1 MLLLLLLIGG
11 GSYAWGETW
20 IRCTSVSDLISGGTF
35 ILGYEKTA
43 NSGIIVPMQNTGSAT
58 TTTDGFLN
66 GGTEKTTGKN
76 TVDMSNVTETSKY
89 EVTIGASSIADGAVF
104 IKCGDYFVGNNDV
117 KNKLRL
123 FSTETENTAFTPSVG
138 KNDVFILTL
147 AACKTYNKLQY
158 NPSSPRFACYKD
170 SQEDVVIYKKN
181 DGGDNT
187 ASLKV
192 NTTSVDFGTVEQ
204 NAAVEAKTVSVSLK
218 NVTSANVK
226 LTGEGASAFEVSPAV
241 LTASDKVTITP
252 KTTTVGTY
260 TAKLE
265 ISADGAET
273 QSVDVSMTVREPF
286 DGSVWEIKGTDLSGS
301 GTSYATY
308 DGEHGPVSGFEFFT
322 GNVLTCSQPE
332 HKGQFQFRKNAST
345 SKPAGFLYNTTS
357 FSNVVKIE
365 LETST
370 PEILTV
376 YVGKAEHPEVQTVKG
391 TSANGVVTY
400 NIPEGNGYFT
410 IMNNSSDVTGYISS
424 IKVYYSTSL
433 SPSEPTYTAQ
443 TLTFVAK
450 SNGAYWATFSSDKVV
465 FMPSNDVDVYTVVV
479 EGNKLATMS
488 GIDGVFG
495 LEETIS
501 VGGESVKGYYIPANT
516 GVLLYSL
523 EETLTYYTF
532 ENKTVDAVDA
542 DFNMLK
548 PASEQMTEGFKYYK
562 LAYDNYTEKT
572 GLGFYWGAA
581 EGGAFTVKPGLAY
594 LAVPQAQAANVKGFS
609 FDGTQTG
616 INGVEATAAKGA
628 IYNLN
633 GQRVEKAQ
641 RGIYIQNGKK
651 FIVK

>member
-11 GSYAWGETW
+11 GSYAWGEDLV
-20 IRCTSVSDLISGGTF
+20 IDFEKSTSSYSDWTFVNMESMKSDITAHSGSFFGTT
-35 ILGYEKTA
+35 GGKKTA
-43 NSGIIVPMQNTGSAT
+43 SIVTKSPVESPKSITFYISKTSTNAKASNWIIR
-58 TTTDGFLN
+58 
-66 GGTEKTTGKN
+66 
-76 TVDMSNVTETSKY
+76 TSKDSVNWETVKTQSASSMDKGKWV
-89 EVTIGASSIADGAVF
+89 EVTQDLSSYKNVYVGVYYDG
-104 IKCGDYFVGNNDV
+104 
-117 KNKLRL
+117 
-123 FSTETENTAFTPSVG
+123 TAAIRAI
-138 KNDVFILTL
+138 DDLTL
-147 AACKTYNKLQY
+147 VCSESTD
-158 NPSSPRFACYKD
+158 PSL
-170 SQEDVVIYKKN
+170 N
-181 DGGDNT
+181 
-187 ASLKV
+187 V

-226 LTGEGASAFEVSPAV
+226 LTGDGASAFEVSPAV
-241 LTASDKVTITP
+241 LTASGDVTITP

-265 ISADGAET
+265 ISADGAGT

-424 IKVYYSTSL
+424 IKVYYSTSP

-479 EGNKLATMS
+479 EGNKLATVS

-616 INGVEATAAKGA
+616 VNGVEATTAKGA

>member
-1 MLLLLLLIGG
+1 MKQFTLKSLMLLLLLLIGG

-286 DGSVWEIKGTDLSGS
+286 DGSVWEITVEDLKILNDAESSTYDKYRGDQSKLGFVFNVEYVLPEIGNLQFKKGTG
-301 GTSYATY
+301 
-308 DGEHGPVSGFEFFT
+308 V
-322 GNVLTCSQPE
+322 
-332 HKGQFQFRKNAST
+332 
-345 SKPAGFLYNTTS
+345 LYNKTS
-357 FSNVVKIE
+357 FSNIAKIE
-365 LETST
+365 VVNAGENKTF
-370 PEILTV
+370 TV
-376 YVGKAEHPEVQTVKG
+376 YEGDVENPQEKING
-391 TSANGVVTY
+391 TESDNVFTY
-400 NIPEGNGYFT
+400 EFSKGNGYFA
-410 IMNNSSDVTGYISS
+410 IKNTGTKVVQISS
-424 IKVYYSTSL
+424 IKVYYSPSP
-433 SPSEPTYTAQ
+433 SPSEPTYTAN
-443 TLTFVAK
+443 TLTFKA
-450 SNGAYWATFSSDKVV
+450 SNKDGNWATFS
-465 FMPSNDVDVYTVVV
+465 NDDVTFFNDDVIVNTVVV
-479 EGNKLATMS
+479 ENNSLVSLALDKTTAN
-488 GIDGVFG
+488 I
-495 LEETIS
+495 
-501 VGGESVKGYYIPANT
+501 GGKEVTGYYVPAKT
-516 GVLLYSL
+516 GVLINSID
-523 EETLTYYTF
+523 ETVTYYVVK
-532 ENKTVDAVDA
+532 NKEVEPVDG

-548 PASEQMTEGFKYYK
+548 PASEQMTEGFKFYK

>member
-11 GSYAWGETW
+11 GSYAWGEDLV
-20 IRCTSVSDLISGGTF
+20 IDFEKSTSSYSDWTFVNMESMKSDITAHSGSFFGT
-35 ILGYEKTA
+35 
-43 NSGIIVPMQNTGSAT
+43 TG
-58 TTTDGFLN
+58 G
-66 GGTEKTTGKN
+66 KTTASIVTKSPVESPKSITFYISKTSTN
-76 TVDMSNVTETSKY
+76 VKASNWIIRTSKDSVNWETVKTQSASSMDKGKWV
-89 EVTIGASSIADGAVF
+89 EVTQDLSSYKNVYVGVYYDG
-104 IKCGDYFVGNNDV
+104 
-117 KNKLRL
+117 
-123 FSTETENTAFTPSVG
+123 TAAIRAI
-138 KNDVFILTL
+138 DDLTL
-147 AACKTYNKLQY
+147 VCSESTD
-158 NPSSPRFACYKD
+158 PSL
-170 SQEDVVIYKKN
+170 N
-181 DGGDNT
+181 
-187 ASLKV
+187 V

-226 LTGEGASAFEVSPAV
+226 LTGDGASAFEVSPAV
-241 LTASDKVTITP
+241 LTASGNVTITP

-424 IKVYYSTSL
+424 IKVYYSTSP

-616 INGVEATAAKGA
+616 VNGVEATTAKGA

>member
-11 GSYAWGETW
+11 GSYAWGEDLV
-20 IRCTSVSDLISGGTF
+20 IDFEKSTSSYSDWTFVNMESMKSDITAHSGSFFGTT
-35 ILGYEKTA
+35 GGKKTA
-43 NSGIIVPMQNTGSAT
+43 SIVTKSPVESPKSITFYISKTSTNAKASNWIIR
-58 TTTDGFLN
+58 
-66 GGTEKTTGKN
+66 
-76 TVDMSNVTETSKY
+76 TSKDSVNWETVKTQSASSMDKGKWV
-89 EVTIGASSIADGAVF
+89 EVTQDLSSYKNVYVGVYYDG
-104 IKCGDYFVGNNDV
+104 
-117 KNKLRL
+117 
-123 FSTETENTAFTPSVG
+123 TAAIRAI
-138 KNDVFILTL
+138 DDLTL
-147 AACKTYNKLQY
+147 VCSESTD
-158 NPSSPRFACYKD
+158 PSL
-170 SQEDVVIYKKN
+170 N
-181 DGGDNT
+181 
-187 ASLKV
+187 V

-226 LTGEGASAFEVSPAV
+226 LTGDGASAFEVSPAV
-241 LTASDKVTITP
+241 LTASGNVTITP

-424 IKVYYSTSL
+424 IKVYYSTSP

-616 INGVEATAAKGA
+616 VNGVEATTAKGA

>member
-1 MLLLLLLIGG
+1 MKQFTLKSLMLLLLLLIGG
-11 GSYAWGETW
+11 GSSAWGETW

-35 ILGYEKTA
+35 ILGYEATA
-43 NSGIIVPMQNTGSAT
+43 NSGIIVPMQNTGSAKT
-58 TTTDGFLN
+58 TTAGYLN

-89 EVTIGASSIADGAVF
+89 EVTIGASSIADGAVS
-104 IKCGDYFVGNNDV
+104 IKCGDYFVGNNDE
-117 KNKLRL
+117 KNKLKL

-138 KNDVFILTL
+138 KNDVFTLTL
-147 AACKTYNKLQY
+147 AACKTYNKLRY
-158 NPSSPRFACYKD
+158 NPTSPRFACYKD
-170 SQEDVVIYKKN
+170 SQKDVVIYKKN
-181 DGGDNT
+181 GDGDT
-187 ASLKV
+187 PSLNV

-204 NAAVEAKTVSVSLK
+204 NAVVEAKTVSVSLK
-218 NVTSANVK
+218 NVASANVK
-226 LTGEGASAFEVSPAV
+226 LTGEGAIAFEVSSAV
-241 LTASDKVTITP
+241 LTASGNVTITP

-286 DGSVWEIKGTDLSGS
+286 DGSVWEIKVANLNKTASGS
-301 GTSYATY
+301 GYAAYKGEHAPVGDFAFYTSYVMPGY
-308 DGEHGPVSGFEFFT
+308 GEDDGK
-322 GNVLTCSQPE
+322 L
-332 HKGQFQFRKNAST
+332 QFQKNT
-345 SKPAGFLYNTTS
+345 GFLYNTTS
-357 FSNVVKIE
+357 FSNIVKIE
-365 LETST
+365 LETSST
-370 PEILTV
+370 FTV
-376 YVGKAEHPEVQTVKG
+376 YVGKAEHPEAQEVKG

-410 IMNNSSDVTGYISS
+410 IRNGNNTGYISS
-424 IKVYYSTSL
+424 IKVYYT
-433 SPSEPTYTAQ
+433 SPSETTYTAN
-443 TLTFVAK
+443 TLTFKA
-450 SNGAYWATFSSDKVV
+450 SNKDGNWATFS
-465 FMPSNDVDVYTVVV
+465 NDDVTFFNDDVIVNTVVV
-479 EGNKLATMS
+479 ENNSLVSLALDKTTAN
-488 GIDGVFG
+488 I
-495 LEETIS
+495 
-501 VGGESVKGYYIPANT
+501 GGKEVTGYYVPAKT
-516 GVLLYSL
+516 GVLINSID
-523 EETLTYYTF
+523 ETVTYYVVK
-532 ENKTVDAVDA
+532 NKEVEPVDGG
-542 DFNMLK
+542 FNMLR
-548 PASEQMTEGFKYYK
+548 PASEKMTEGFKYYK

-616 INGVEATAAKGA
+616 INGVEATTAKGA

>member
-1 MLLLLLLIGG
+1 MGG
-11 GSYAWGETW
+11 GSSAWGE
-20 IRCTSVSDLISGGTF
+20 
-35 ILGYEKTA
+35 EKTA
-43 NSGIIVPMQNTGSAT
+43 QFGADWNALFGTSYTGTFNPRANTLNLSGTVNTVGIAVANGASTNGFVKTSDFRAYKGYTISFTAPEGNNITAIASTKGGKAFTNDKCVTADCGNLTIKNNAINWTGSANAVKLAISGTVSFNTITVTYT
-58 TTTDGFLN
+58 TS
-66 GGTEKTTGKN
+66 GGDTPT
-76 TVDMSNVTETSKY
+76 
-89 EVTIGASSIADGAVF
+89 
-104 IKCGDYFVGNNDV
+104 
-117 KNKLRL
+117 
-123 FSTETENTAFTPSVG
+123 TPSL
-138 KNDVFILTL
+138 N
-147 AACKTYNKLQY
+147 
-158 NPSSPRFACYKD
+158 
-170 SQEDVVIYKKN
+170 
-181 DGGDNT
+181 
-187 ASLKV
+187 V

-241 LTASDKVTITP
+241 LTASCDVTITP

-286 DGSVWEIKGTDLSGS
+286 DGSVWEITGKDLPGS
-301 GTSYATY
+301 GNSYATY
-308 DGEHGPVSGFEFFT
+308 DGKHGPVSGFEFFT
-322 GNVLTCSQPE
+322 GNVLKKSPSN
-332 HKGQFQFRKNAST
+332 GNDQFQFRKNEST

-357 FSNVVKIE
+357 FSNIVKIE

-370 PEILTV
+370 PKFFTV
-376 YVGKAEHPEVQTVKG
+376 YVGKAEHPEAQEVKG

-400 NIPEGNGYFT
+400 NFPEGNGYFT
-410 IMNNSSDVTGYISS
+410 IKNNSKNAGYISS
-424 IKVYYSTSL
+424 LKVYYST
-433 SPSEPTYTAQ
+433 SPSEPTYTTN
-443 TLTFVAK
+443 TLTFKA
-450 SNGAYWATFSSDKVV
+450 SNKDGNWATFS
-465 FMPSNDVDVYTVVV
+465 NDDVTFFNDDVIVNTVVV
-479 EGNKLATMS
+479 ENNSLVSLPLDKTTAN
-488 GIDGVFG
+488 I
-495 LEETIS
+495 
-501 VGGESVKGYYIPANT
+501 GGKEVKGYYVPAKT
-516 GVLLYSL
+516 GVLINSID
-523 EETLTYYTF
+523 EIVTYYVVK
-532 ENKTVDAVDA
+532 NKEVAPVDG

-548 PASEQMTEGFKYYK
+548 PASEKMTEGFKFYK

-616 INGVEATAAKGA
+616 INGVEATTAKGA